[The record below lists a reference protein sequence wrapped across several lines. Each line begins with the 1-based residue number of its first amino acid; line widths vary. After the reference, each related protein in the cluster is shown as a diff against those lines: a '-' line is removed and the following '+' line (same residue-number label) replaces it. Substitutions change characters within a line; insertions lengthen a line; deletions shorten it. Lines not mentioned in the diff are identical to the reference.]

1 MKEKR
6 KRESEKTRKP
16 FEIFGFSI
24 FVVEREADERRARRR
39 RRALR
44 KKQDAVLKEGRKEGM
59 AQKLQLQLKEVGSK
73 LETPPSTKDSL
84 VKLLKVLLPTFLFC
98 LFFSLK
104 LLFLFSVFQF
114 ALSVWFPRKSLWN

>member
-1 MKEKR
+1 
-6 KRESEKTRKP
+6 
-16 FEIFGFSI
+16 
-24 FVVEREADERRARRR
+24 
-39 RRALR
+39 
-44 KKQDAVLKEGRKEGM
+44 M

-104 LLFLFSVFQF
+104 LLFLFFSFSVC
-114 ALSVWFPRKSLWN
+114 ALCLVPEKKLVELASSSERISFG